1 MRPAGSGPMNHPD
14 VPSSCGVMDYSVRKL
29 IRLLRF
35 TSALFVCAAL
45 PASGQF
51 LSFGVKAGVPLTSA
65 FSTVDTGH
73 AGADAYDRPYIVG
86 PTAEVHLP
94 FHVSFEVDA
103 LYRRNGFTYY
113 TSGFGFGTPFYVP
126 PTINRATLNDW
137 QFPFL
142 GKYERKLGPLS
153 PFVDGGV
160 VFRHLSTGKSVL
172 FRPDDPNTTGFAV
185 GGGVSLNLLLVRLTP
200 EIRYT
205 HWFTAPF
212 HNGDLAVLS
221 TTNQADFL
229 LGISF

>member
-1 MRPAGSGPMNHPD
+1 MLP
-14 VPSSCGVMDYSVRKL
+14 VPK
-29 IRLLRF
+29 LLRF
-35 TSALFVCAAL
+35 TPALFLCAAL

-73 AGADAYDRPYIVG
+73 AAAVSYDRPYVVG

-94 FHVSFEVDA
+94 FHLAFEVDA

-113 TSGFGFGTPFYVP
+113 TSGSGFGTPFYIP
-126 PTINRATLNDW
+126 PTINRTSVNDW
-137 QFPFL
+137 QFPFM

-160 VFRHLSTGKSVL
+160 VYRHLSAGKTVFL
-172 FRPDDPNTTGFAV
+172 GPDNPNTTGFGV
-185 GGGVSLNLLLVRLTP
+185 GGGVGLHLLLVRLTP
-200 EIRYT
+200 ELRYT
-205 HWFTAPF
+205 HWFTPPF
-212 HNGDLAVLS
+212 QNGNVAVHS
-221 TTNQADFL
+221 VTNQADFL